1 MTNPGIRKITFIW
14 IILLAYILPGCSGN
28 EHSVSSALQE
38 SFATMIPVKDM
49 NQSLRVTILYSNQNN
64 PKFVPGMNV
73 VVENMS
79 ATPIY
84 FQDNPSPIRL
94 YIAQGDKWIEV
105 KNNAT
110 LLSYQGNPG
119 FVLSPKNT
127 AANVWTPPVVP
138 SLAISQDAGKGQ
150 EDLRILVIGEV
161 VLNGQKTGNLVGA
174 YVDTLIAP

>member
-105 KNNAT
+105 
-110 LLSYQGNPG
+110 
-119 FVLSPKNT
+119 
-127 AANVWTPPVVP
+127 
-138 SLAISQDAGKGQ
+138 
-150 EDLRILVIGEV
+150 R
-161 VLNGQKTGNLVGA
+161 
-174 YVDTLIAP
+174 